1 MAKASQN
8 TDPELALQSF
18 DLLQRSDQS
27 YITSRL
33 GVFAC
38 CDFLWCAMGLN
49 RTTSCDR
56 SPGYWPDLTVPGRLV
71 LIGGLTATLSSA
83 LLWKTIQKTSPLLA
97 GNQEL
102 WVSILLLPALSSVV
116 TVGTALVTIT
126 QLRKQLHTQAQRFRK
141 IFEGAA
147 IGIGLDSL
155 NGTIVESNP
164 ALQTMLGYRR
174 EELARMTFSEFTHP
188 DDQAADVE
196 LFNEMISGH
205 RDSYQVEKRHL
216 RKDGQ
221 AVWVRIT
228 NSLVRSQQGTPQ
240 YTIAV
245 AEDITPLRQ
254 AQERVQLYG
263 DIVKRMQMGLLVWQ
277 LTDLTDVQSFKL
289 VECNPAAQEM
299 LQVPG
304 AIADL
309 LGKPMKDVFPDLV
322 ESAFPKIYAD
332 VVRSGKE
339 RDLGE
344 VRYGDSKIPLG
355 VYAIKAFPLPN
366 HCVGLVFENISDR
379 KQAED
384 ALQQSEAR
392 FRVVA
397 ETAACAFLIYQ
408 GNHLRYVNPAAEQIT
423 GYSRDELT
431 SIPFWELAHPDY
443 RDLVRERGLARQ
455 QGKAVPNRYE
465 IKILTKSGAERWV
478 DMTAGT
484 AFLNGQPAALAT
496 AYDIT
501 ERKAAEAQL
510 QRAANRE
517 RLLSE
522 TALRIRGSLNLEEIL
537 NTTVAEV
544 REFLKAD
551 RVFVTQFSKDDC
563 RTVAESVDHQWASIL
578 GWEGG
583 TCTVAEVRQ
592 LFQQDCVR
600 IVNDTSLVD
609 QTPFLQEYYDRCQ
622 VKAGMGVPI
631 MLNGE
636 MFGVLIVNQCS
647 APRQWQP
654 FEVDLLK
661 KLGTHV
667 EIAIQQG
674 QLYQQL
680 RMLACNLECQVEER
694 TLELRQRMQ
703 ELQHLNQVKDVLL
716 HAVTH
721 DLRTPVHGTLMVL
734 NHLHSKCGDS
744 VTVPR
749 PILERM
755 IESSDRQLSLLNS
768 LMENHTAAPCP
779 NQLLSQEQLQLHT
792 VVNRALTALDGQ
804 LVANQATLINH
815 ITPDLPSIQ
824 ADSQHLQFVLENL
837 LLNALKHNPPG
848 RTITLNAEILT
859 HTDRAMLCCS
869 VTDDGV
875 GMATDQCDRLFQLYV
890 RGLDNQRLTGI
901 GLGLHRCYRIISAHG
916 GTIAVD
922 SIPGKGSTFSFT
934 LPCCAS

>member
-1 MAKASQN
+1 M
-8 TDPELALQSF
+8 
-18 DLLQRSDQS
+18 
-27 YITSRL
+27 
-33 GVFAC
+33 GV
-38 CDFLWCAMGLN
+38 N
-49 RTTSCDR
+49 RTTSSEC
-56 SPGYWPDLTVPGRLV
+56 STGNGQSFSIPGRLILV
-71 LIGGLTATLSSA
+71 GSLTAVISSTI
-83 LLWKTIQKTSPLLA
+83 LWNTIHQTNSLLA
-97 GNQEL
+97 ENQKL
-102 WVSILLLPALSSVV
+102 WLSVVLLPALSSAI
-116 TVGTALVTIT
+116 TVGTALITIT
-126 QLRKQLHTQAQRFRK
+126 RLRKKLHSQAQRFRK
-141 IFEGAA
+141 IFDGAA

-155 NGTIVESNP
+155 NGTILESNP
-164 ALQTMLGYRR
+164 TLQTMLGYDR
-174 EELARMTFSEFTHP
+174 EELAHMTFSEFTHP
-188 DDQAADVE
+188 DDLAADVE

-216 RKDGQ
+216 RKDGKPF
-221 AVWVRIT
+221 WVRIT
-228 NSLVRSQQGTPQ
+228 NSLVRDQSGTPQ

-245 AEDITPLRQ
+245 AEDINQLKQ

-263 DIVKRMQMGLLVWQ
+263 DIVKRMQMGLLVWH
-277 LTDLTDVQSFKL
+277 LPDLNDLQSFTL

-309 LGKPMKDVFPDLV
+309 IGKPMKEVFPDLV
-322 ESAFPKIYAD
+322 VSAFPKIYAD

-366 HCVGLVFENISDR
+366 QCVGLVFENITER

-397 ETAACAFLIYQ
+397 ETASCAFLIYQ
-408 GNHLRYVNPAAEQIT
+408 GNHLRYVNPATEEIT
-423 GYSRDELT
+423 GYTRDELMT
-431 SIPFWELAHPDY
+431 IPFWELAHPDY
-443 RDLVRERGLARQ
+443 RDLVRERGIARQ

-465 IKILTKSGAERWV
+465 IKILTKSGEERWV
-478 DMTAGT
+478 DMTAGS

-501 ERKAAEAQL
+501 ERKVAEVQL

-522 TALRIRGSLNLEEIL
+522 TALRIRGSLNLEDIL
-537 NTTVAEV
+537 NITVAEV
-544 REFLKAD
+544 REFLQAD
-551 RVFVTQFSKDDC
+551 RVFVAQFACDDTC
-563 RTVAESVDHQWASIL
+563 RTVAESVDPKWAPIL
-578 GWEGG
+578 GWEAKN
-583 TCTVAEVRQ
+583 CSAEEVRQ
-592 LFQQDCVR
+592 LFERDCVR
-600 IVNDTSLVD
+600 IVNDTLSVD
-609 QTPFLQEYYDRCQ
+609 QSPFFKEYYEHCQ
-622 VKAGMGVPI
+622 VRAGMGVPI

-694 TLELRQRMQ
+694 TLELKQRMQ
-703 ELQHLNQVKDVLL
+703 ELQHLNQVKDILL

-721 DLRTPVHGTLMVL
+721 DLRTPVHGMLMLL
-734 NHLHSKCGDS
+734 NHLHGKCGDS
-744 VTVPR
+744 VAMPR
-749 PILERM
+749 PMLERM

-768 LMENHTAAPCP
+768 LMENHATSPCP
-779 NQLLSQEQLQLHT
+779 
-792 VVNRALTALDGQ
+792 NRALTREPVHFRDVVDQTLATLDEQ
-804 LVANQATLINH
+804 LTANQATVINH
-815 ITPDLPSIQ
+815 ISQDLPSIQ
-824 ADSQHLQFVLENL
+824 ADSQRLQFVLENL
-837 LLNALKHNPPG
+837 ILNAVKHNSPG
-848 RTITLNAEILT
+848 RTITLEAQIVSDAE
-859 HTDRAMLCCS
+859 HTVVACS
-869 VTDDGV
+869 VTDDGA
-875 GMATDQCDRLFQLYV
+875 GMTADQCDRLFQLYV

-901 GLGLHRCYRIISAHG
+901 GLGLHRCQQIIASHG
-916 GTIAVD
+916 GTIQVQ
-922 SIPGKGSTFSFT
+922 STPGKGSKFSFT
-934 LPCCAS
+934 VPCCAE